1 MSIRFL
7 VPTNFE
13 DYTINALRYCILLA
27 GKFDAEIMVFHAF
40 RPICEENILN
50 QEDNNIFNTQQ
61 EAEAKINDIIQLC
74 LSETTNKDCQII
86 KKITEGYAEDLIPAV
101 VKEYV
106 PKLIVMGTKSKGETI
121 KELLGSITFDII
133 TSISVPVL
141 VIPKDYNGNI
151 NKLKNI
157 LFLTNFTQGE
167 YTSLHKLIELVLSL
181 NVIIHCVQHCP
192 EGKNQEVKKIKELNE
207 YINYCAS
214 TYRNQHIEYEYMYA
228 KNIIEGTIEYIQNNK
243 IDLLAIIS
251 KKQNFLSK
259 ILHPCITK
267 TMLFNLEI
275 PMLFFHQ

>member
-1 MSIRFL
+1 MPIRFL

-27 GKFDAEIMVFHAF
+27 DKFDAEIMVFHAF
-40 RPICEENILN
+40 RPIFEEDRLN
-50 QEDNNIFNTQQ
+50 KDKNNIFDTRQ
-61 EAEAKINDIIQLC
+61 EAEAKIEEIIQLC
-74 LSETTNKDCQII
+74 LVEKKTNNCNII
-86 KKITEGYAEDLIPAV
+86 KKVIEGYAEDLIPEQ
-101 VKEYV
+101 VKEYA

-133 TSISVPVL
+133 TKISVPVL
-141 VIPKDYNGNI
+141 VIPKDYNENI

-157 LFLTNFTQGE
+157 LFITNFTAGE

-181 NVIIHCVQHCP
+181 HVVIHCVQHCA
-192 EGKNQEVKKIKELNE
+192 EGQNIHTEKIKELKQ
-207 YINYCAS
+207 YMQYCAT
-214 TYRNQHIEYEYMYA
+214 TYRNQQFEYEYMYD
-228 KNIIEGTIEYIQNNK
+228 KSIIDGTINYIQKNK
-243 IDLLAIIS
+243 IDLLAIIN

-259 ILHPCITK
+259 LLHPGITK